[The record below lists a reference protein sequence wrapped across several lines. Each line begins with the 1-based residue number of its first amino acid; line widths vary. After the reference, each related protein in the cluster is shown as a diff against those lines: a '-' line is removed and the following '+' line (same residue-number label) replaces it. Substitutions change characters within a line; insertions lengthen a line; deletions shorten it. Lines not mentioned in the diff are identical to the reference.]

1 MLKVEPI
8 KRDNQLAKELHA
20 AKGDWRRCDG
30 IPRTPHDRIAAELPR
45 SAANPTQ
52 DPSIPPHIPF
62 GSSFLVF
69 LLNCL
74 HQEAKSRFDGGEVAI
89 ASGGAAV
96 GGSRCRGSTPGCDL
110 PVVTIVGS
118 AR

>member
-1 MLKVEPI
+1 MGFHGRPTIASPPSFPAAQQTQPKDPI
-8 KRDNQLAKELHA
+8 
-20 AKGDWRRCDG
+20 
-30 IPRTPHDRIAAELPR
+30 
-45 SAANPTQ
+45 
-52 DPSIPPHIPF
+52 IPPHIPF

-74 HQEAKSRFDGGEVAI
+74 HHEAKSRFDGGEVAI

-110 PVVTIVGS
+110 PVVTMVGS
-118 AR
+118 ARWERGFQTRCDVTAKV